1 MPGFLAITA
10 AAEDGRAA
18 LMMRMV
24 RVLLVVVR
32 IVVSVVVRGGGIET
46 AKLWLRWM
54 AHRRFGMVVAAGYR
68 HAGTAAA
75 AARAAAAAKQAH
87 HDDENLLGVVVRV
100 PSIGPFVIVC
110 SFRRYCRAAALV
122 PFAIRITRRGAP
134 IMRLRIYRFT
144 GLGPIFLD
152 PMGPKQRRRVQ
163 MGPAAPEAMAQD
175 EADGGN
181 PKRQKIGSNVDAYRK
196 TAETPIQRTISL
208 SCKSRSFWP
217 MDTSAILPTRHLE
230 IYSNNVQDEN
240 RCR

>member
-10 AAEDGRAA
+10 TAEDGHAA

-100 PSIGPFVIVC
+100 PSIGPFVVLYVRFVVIVA
-110 SFRRYCRAAALV
+110 RAAASV
-122 PFAIRITRRGAP
+122 C
-134 IMRLRIYRFT
+134 RLRSES
-144 GLGPIFLD
+144 LGVAH
-152 PMGPKQRRRVQ
+152 Q
-163 MGPAAPEAMAQD
+163 
-175 EADGGN
+175 
-181 PKRQKIGSNVDAYRK
+181 
-196 TAETPIQRTISL
+196 
-208 SCKSRSFWP
+208 
-217 MDTSAILPTRHLE
+217 
-230 IYSNNVQDEN
+230 
-240 RCR
+240 